1 MLQLLRLKEHGS
13 GNGQRARG
21 LRRGP
26 LARGAHPAR
35 SNAQQHESGED
46 AGPSTSTQSHK
57 GFSASSV
64 MREKRQAELAKL
76 KGRRPRPNAKP
87 ELPYPEATT
96 AKSMRPT
103 RGPKKR
109 SLFLGVGATGS
120 SDLQKPS
127 TGHTNS
133 GAAANKPAA

>member
-1 MLQLLRLKEHGS
+1 MAEIRNRIVLFNLKLS
-13 GNGQRARG
+13 
-21 LRRGP
+21 
-26 LARGAHPAR
+26 
-35 SNAQQHESGED
+35 SNTA
-46 AGPSTSTQSHK
+46 
-57 GFSASSV
+57 V
-64 MREKRQAELAKL
+64 RI
-76 KGRRPRPNAKP
+76 AKP
-87 ELPYPEATT
+87 ELPYLEATT

-133 GAAANKPAA
+133 GFAVNKPVAAGFRTAAGIFRLVSGTLLDYPFPPPF